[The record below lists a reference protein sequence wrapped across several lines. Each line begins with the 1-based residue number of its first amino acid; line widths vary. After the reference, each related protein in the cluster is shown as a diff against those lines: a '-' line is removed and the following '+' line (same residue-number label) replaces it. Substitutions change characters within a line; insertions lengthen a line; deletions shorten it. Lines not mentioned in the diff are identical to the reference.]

1 MPPRAWG
8 RIALIVRRLIDG
20 LGALSLAVG
29 LMLGVVAAPAS
40 GAVVAAR
47 YRLTVSWGSEP
58 ALAGFA
64 NTVAVT
70 IRDADGTPV
79 LDANSSLVANVIFD
93 GAQIALPLH
102 LSATRRDYEA
112 AIVPTRAG
120 SYAVN
125 IMGALRGH
133 PLAATVDCSSNT
145 FPCVIDAGAAEF
157 PTRDPSDG
165 ELATRLARELA
176 RADSARST
184 ATTARDLAL
193 VAALLAIVTA
203 ATLGGLEL
211 GRRRKAG

>member
-1 MPPRAWG
+1 
-8 RIALIVRRLIDG
+8 
-20 LGALSLAVG
+20 LAVG
-29 LMLGVVAAPAS
+29 LVLGVVAAPAS
-40 GAVVAAR
+40 GVVVAGG
-47 YRLTVSWGSEP
+47 YRVTVAWGTEP

-64 NTVAVT
+64 NTVAVM
-70 IRDADGTPV
+70 IRDANGTPV
-79 LDANSSLVANVIFD
+79 LDAGSSLVANVIFD

-125 IMGALRGH
+125 IMGALRGR
-133 PLAATVDCSSNT
+133 PLAATVNCSSNT
-145 FPCVIDAGAAEF
+145 FPCVIDASAVEF

-184 ATTARDLAL
+184 AATARDLSL
-193 VAALLAIVTA
+193 GAAVLAILTA
-203 ATLGGLEL
+203 AALGGLEL
-211 GRRRKAG
+211 VRRRKAG